1 MRCINNSI
9 YIYTETLLYILYN
22 LGDDGDGDVMTLP
35 VKPESKE
42 ILTEFQFLTLLTASL
57 VFYFYQKR
65 KDGNK
70 LQSTILM
77 ILMMN
82 LQ

>member
-1 MRCINNSI
+1 MNFSFVLL
-9 YIYTETLLYILYN
+9 ETLLYILYN
-22 LGDDGDGDVMTLP
+22 LGDDGDVMTLP

-57 VFYFYQKR
+57 VFYFSQKR

>member
-1 MRCINNSI
+1 MM
-9 YIYTETLLYILYN
+9 
-22 LGDDGDGDVMTLP
+22 VMTLP
-35 VKPESKE
+35 PTLKINVKPESKE

-57 VFYFYQKR
+57 VFYFSQKR